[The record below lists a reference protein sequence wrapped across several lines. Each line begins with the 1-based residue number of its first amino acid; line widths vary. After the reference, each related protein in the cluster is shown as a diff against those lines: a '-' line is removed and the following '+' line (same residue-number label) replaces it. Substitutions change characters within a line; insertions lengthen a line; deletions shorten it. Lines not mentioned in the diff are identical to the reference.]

1 MIALFIVLYQ
11 IIVHPRSVKTDVEGI
26 KNVPNITMVFCSIVV
41 MYWSG
46 RMILTNQCV
55 LLNVRR
61 PLTDY
66 PQLPRIQWA
75 LMYYVAHV
83 VTILT

>member
-1 MIALFIVLYQ
+1 MYQ

-26 KNVPNITMVFCSIVV
+26 KNVQNITMMFSSIVA

-46 RMILTNQCV
+46 RAILINQYV
-55 LLNVRR
+55 LLNVRE

-75 LMYYVAHV
+75 LMYYVAHA

>member
-1 MIALFIVLYQ
+1 MYQ
-11 IIVHPRSVKTDVEGI
+11 VIVHPRFVKADAEGI
-26 KNVPNITMVFCSIVV
+26 KNVQSITMMFCSIVA

-46 RMILTNQCV
+46 RAILINQYV
-55 LLNVRR
+55 LLNVRE
-61 PLTDY
+61 PLIDY

-75 LMYYVAHV
+75 LMYYVTHV